1 MNIANSRSARSFGN
15 LKPWAAGAL
24 VALLAVSP
32 ATIAP
37 QTAAAKSKS
46 GSSGKSAGGKDDPGC
61 RAAVTQAASLIA
73 QKKDQEAAALL
84 REWAGKCPH
93 NSQLHFMLATVLLHV
108 RADISEVEAASRQA
122 VAADEHSIPA
132 HMQLA
137 LILTNNNKVREA
149 VQELKTVTE
158 LDPAN
163 YDAWQALAV
172 GYKAL
177 NEDDLALQANTTA
190 AELEPN
196 ALQNS
201 MSVIRNLRQSGKM
214 MQAATELKK
223 ILARKS
229 ISATTVQDLAAEGL
243 LVGDYPDTVE
253 ACKRVLAKFPKSLP
267 ALKMMALA
275 NYCAG
280 DYNAALE
287 NANQILAH
295 AKDNSDALAIKG
307 LSLLKLN
314 QTTEA
319 EEPLVQALTKQ
330 PNSSLALLGNG
341 MYAAAKGNTDSGVE
355 QLLMVLDC
363 NASSAQSQG
372 LPEPLAHLEL
382 ASIYERTGKKALA
395 ADEARA
401 LAQDGRFNK
410 EAQQHGATI
419 K

>member
-1 MNIANSRSARSFGN
+1 MNIANSPSARSFGYP
-15 LKPWAAGAL
+15 KPWAIGAL
-24 VALLAVSP
+24 AALTVVSM
-32 ATIAP
+32 TSGAP
-37 QTAAAKSKS
+37 DAAAAKTKKPS
-46 GSSGKSAGGKDDPGC
+46 GLTGGGKDDPGC
-61 RAAVTQAASLIA
+61 RSAVTRAASLIA
-73 QKKDQEAAALL
+73 QKKDQEAATLL
-84 REWAGKCPH
+84 REWANKCPH

-108 RADISEVEAASRQA
+108 RADINEVEAASRRA

-137 LILTNNNKVREA
+137 LILTNNNKVREG
-149 VQELKTVTE
+149 VQELKQVTE

-163 YDAWQALAV
+163 YDAWQSLAA

-177 NEDDLALQANTTA
+177 NEDELALQANNTA

-214 MQAATELKK
+214 SQATVELKK
-223 ILARKS
+223 LLARKS
-229 ISATTVQDLAAEGL
+229 ISATAIQELAAEGL
-243 LVGDYPDTVE
+243 LIGDYVDTVE

-287 NANQILAH
+287 NANRILTH
-295 AKDNSDALAIKG
+295 AKDNADALAIKG

-314 QTTEA
+314 QTGEA
-319 EEPLVQALTKQ
+319 EEPLVQSLSKQ

-341 MYAAAKGNTDSGVE
+341 MYAAAKGNTESGIE
-355 QLLMVLDC
+355 QLLMVFDC
-363 NASSAQSQG
+363 NASSSQSQG

-382 ASIYERTGKKALA
+382 ASIYEKTGKKALA